1 MSHTVD
7 VAQGHK
13 SRGVVAFIPIVF
25 GLGVSRWVPSLAYSR
40 GKLSVM
46 VSIVA
51 EASWR
56 NFRRRGSLTEEKEPG
71 NDDLLDPDPRPSEA

>member
-1 MSHTVD
+1 MGHTVD

-40 GKLSVM
+40 S
-46 VSIVA
+46 
-51 EASWR
+51 
-56 NFRRRGSLTEEKEPG
+56 NCQ
-71 NDDLLDPDPRPSEA
+71 